1 MIKKILCLVS
11 SALITTPVVLLTQV
25 SCANNKNNSF
35 FDTELLSVPSSKT
48 NTIDVYAS
56 EISNEFNNNP
66 SILNQYLN
74 DLQFSNKPKD
84 ARIIFSNLVSNDV
97 LGTLSFDVSLDKSY
111 SNGSL
116 LNSPKVFGN
125 FTIKNFKKKNLDSI
139 KSTNLKETPRISSTA
154 TSILP
159 SDLSTSNLINYI
171 LNINS
176 SDILNLPSDAT
187 VSYKI
192 NSFDNKFGSVNFSV
206 VVNKYYDEDGN
217 LVNKSKTLITITISG
232 FKVLQNG
239 KKTSVLIN
247 PPTVKNFNISVGSI
261 KKDLEQNPN
270 NISKYI
276 NPPKFFDQP
285 TGSNIVYKNFKYHEG
300 DGIFAFDCGLSSYYD
315 ENGNLVNNE
324 KIFNTY
330 SFSNFLV
337 NIQNETNIDNYLD
350 TALSIPLSSTLLPSE
365 VVNINNSSIKD
376 GYILL
381 NRNIANFSL
390 TSYDLLSFDD
400 TQGTLSLKMNYKY
413 NNQSKSK
420 IFNFNKFKK
429 FSFNNVSIKVTDNGQ
444 NTLSAYD
451 ISNNQ
456 NISKNY
462 CDTTLK
468 NNGISLDFYLNGST
482 KLGNSSYSF
491 DNIKVSGFNES
502 WFTNNNDINLNFNI
516 SGFKLNYYS
525 KLSSNSSIESKS
537 YNLSQNISFNI
548 KFPSACDFLVLNT
561 TLDNNLARQ
570 NFIQPIE
577 YYFADDKWT
586 NDLRTSDPAN
596 KSLKLIKNSYSYNNK
611 NYEFVVKLTS
621 LSNFIIN
628 GNNSSMD
635 LNFHVVCKG
644 DNQESLVQSIRTKTF
659 TINSLKTTGFAYSDS
674 EDKINKFSVLFSDD
688 KKNEIL
694 NKFKY
699 NFYKNTIDSSISSSQ
714 LNDVLISKIPS
725 NNLEKILASGM
736 KYYYNNLEIFNTNG
750 YYATS
755 HFTTDGTGI
764 AVENIYT
771 SDYSLYYDKNLDN
784 FYVKL
789 KLDIQTCNNIISS
802 NNFIKVYIT
811 NANSWK
817 KNGNLK

>member
-11 SALITTPVVLLTQV
+11 SFLITTPVVLLTQV

-35 FDTELLSVPSSKT
+35 SNTELLSVPSSKT

-74 DLQFSNKPKD
+74 NLQFSNKPKD
-84 ARIIFSNLVSNDV
+84 AKIIFSNLVSNDV

-139 KSTNLKETPRISSTA
+139 KSTNLKAAPRSSSAA

-159 SDLSTSNLINYI
+159 SDLSTSNLTSYI

-176 SDILNLPSDAT
+176 SDILNLPSDAI

-192 NSFDNKFGSVNFSV
+192 NSFSNKFGSVNFSV

-217 LVNKSKTLITITISG
+217 LINKSKTLVTATIYD
-232 FKVLQNG
+232 FKTLQNV

-247 PPTVKNFNISVGSI
+247 PPTVKNFNISVSSI

-270 NISKYI
+270 NIIKYI

-285 TGSNIVYKNFKYHEG
+285 TNSNIIYKNFKYYE
-300 DGIFAFDCGLSSYYD
+300 DNGIFAFDCGLSSYYD

-350 TALSIPLSSTLLPSE
+350 SALSIPLASTLLPSE

-381 NRNIANFSL
+381 NTNIANFSL

-420 IFNFNKFKK
+420 TFNFNKFKK
-429 FSFNNVSIKVTDNGQ
+429 FNQPNNISVKVVNTGA

-451 ISNNQ
+451 L
-456 NISKNY
+456 
-462 CDTTLK
+462 CEK
-468 NNGISLDFYLNGST
+468 NNNKLTDNYIKTILKDNGIFIDLFSNGF
-482 KLGNSSYSF
+482 KLSPENYSF
-491 DNIKVSGFNES
+491 SDVKLEGFDES
-502 WFTNNNDINLNFNI
+502 WFSNNTNINISATVQNLSFFTYLKKENNNIVSNKTQYNYNIKFNI
-516 SGFKLNYYS
+516 SMISATNY
-525 KLSSNSSIESKS
+525 
-537 YNLSQNISFNI
+537 
-548 KFPSACDFLVLNT
+548 FLVNSKV
-561 TLDNNLARQ
+561 NNGLIKN
-570 NFIQPIE
+570 NFNMPIE
-577 YYFADDKWT
+577 YYYADLKYSP
-586 NDLRTSDPAN
+586 NGLLRSN
-596 KSLKLIKNSYSYNNK
+596 ESLIN
-611 NYEFVVKLTS
+611 S
-621 LSNFIIN
+621 LSYQKEFTYKNKTYKFTPYIDEICN
-628 GNNSSMD
+628 YQISGSNSSMD
-635 LNFHVVCKG
+635 LYVKIKLSTNDDLIVTSSDSKKISVSNL
-644 DNQESLVQSIRTKTF
+644 DSIPF
-659 TINSLKTTGFAYSDS
+659 NNTTGFYVRQD
-674 EDKINKFSVLFSDD
+674 ENKFNSNLNDFLLKKPYRDRIYKLINNINNTKNDIFIDLPSNLLE
-688 KKNEIL
+688 KRFELGMIFTYKNEDLI
-694 NKFKY
+694 NENGFYQTK
-699 NFYKNTIDSSISSSQ
+699 NFTSSG
-714 LNDVLISKIPS
+714 N
-725 NNLEKILASGM
+725 
-736 KYYYNNLEIFNTNG
+736 
-750 YYATS
+750 
-755 HFTTDGTGI
+755 GI
-764 AVENIYT
+764 AIDWIRCDNYR
-771 SDYSLYYDKNLDN
+771 LYYDRNLDN
-784 FYVKL
+784 FYL
-789 KLDIQTCNNIISS
+789 KVDINVQTCNQIFKS
-802 NNFIKVYIT
+802 NDINVYIT
-811 NANSWK
+811 YKGSWNK
-817 KNGNLK
+817 ATK